1 VDAVLGARGLG
12 AQPVDVHPEAF
23 PARAAGHAPH
33 PTVHNGRSR
42 RVALAPAVHSV
53 VKYRGARPDA
63 SFLGVP
69 AGRDPAGTDPAA
81 GVT

>member
-1 VDAVLGARGLG
+1 
-12 AQPVDVHPEAF
+12 
-23 PARAAGHAPH
+23 
-33 PTVHNGRSR
+33 
-42 RVALAPAVHSV
+42 VHSV